1 MSGFTET
8 QIGWLQTA
16 VGKSGEFANA
26 MQHEQEKSEALEQLL
41 GDVGQLGSDLVAA
54 QDFSVEW
61 TEKQRKHFW
70 SQAKT
75 ETRVVQSMAWADGD
89 RDSEI
94 DTRHDMRQTYDVE
107 TGEGTRMQV
116 DPEKAR
122 AVQKMHE
129 KLVEIQTK
137 MEEATDSDGNPL
149 FTARDIEREL
159 WSPLIKANILPSNA
173 VADKYSQEAQ
183 VFNGACEIYGEKL
196 KEHTKT
202 ASKHEKLKRGLSI
215 AKDTVSLLGTTA
227 SQAIA
232 IGNFEGA
239 SMSQAEKNEMADL
252 AAQEKAGTLPPENEA
267 TLEELKAQ
275 SEIAKRAKQQQAYT
289 TLAFGL
295 ANGAFDL
302 ADKALDKPDEK
313 RNWKIAEMAFEVVAK
328 AAIDSISADQ
338 AERAVNDKDTANSQ
352 NYKAAT
358 NSAKKLVSYS
368 LAGSKVVFRFKEML
382 DTLPNDPT
390 SIAKSLTVTVAD
402 AVGNAFAAFDVP
414 AGNDAN
420 GDPVPGTN
428 GQWAKVGAY
437 VSAGIVG
444 AANAAQIAKL
454 VKDAHATGKDING
467 KALMGAIGLN
477 VVEAIMIG
485 TYEPASSG
493 VRETVG
499 ADVHSTSP
507 TQETEKMKALR
518 EAGTDGDLNA
528 MTAALKGA
536 NGLFD
541 AFPVAHAVD
550 SEKLQAKLALANAEQ
565 EEKSREAEFKD
576 YEKRIKSD
584 PAFKAALEADIAKET
599 AERQEALMAL
609 IADAT
614 PTPEDLADQA
624 KAKKAMD
631 AMDKLI
637 AEAEAVKTKWAV
649 IDQLT
654 SGGVGLLVKFL
665 PGASIAG
672 AIRQL
677 AFDVAYLVKK
687 SEELNLWMKN
697 TALTYGNDSVY
708 GPAITSRLANATIQ
722 VSQKTLNT
730 LFSLTGVVM
739 ESLRLA
745 DITGAA
751 TAGSIAN
758 TMARALSDYGYK
770 MQKEAEISKGWGL
783 YKKARL
789 PENQG
794 DRKLARKAMRWNSTL
809 SKCVLAYGI
818 VKDGDPVAKEVA
830 RNCGLTPEILQDES
844 EVCQKVVKYFM
855 SIYSDDPVVLH
866 RIPISKD
873 WHPGTPE
880 LSLTSWIRFK
890 AAASTKAVPRMAPAS
905 AKTPALD
912 KHFAKLTALC
922 DGGTGYAA
930 KRDSDYP
937 QTDFTKRTSDAYGA
951 FLTEGLEAADGLI
964 TGFDAHAPVND
975 APSGDEETWTANAS
989 HEQMIA
995 VVESFRAQAV
1005 LLRSEIKFDIADRQA
1020 LIDGGGDAED
1030 ELDLDALLDA

>member
-1 MSGFTET
+1 MAGFTDT

-16 VGKSGEFANA
+16 VGKKGEFANA
-26 MQHEQEKSEALEQLL
+26 LKHEQEKSEALERLL
-41 GDVGQLGSDLVAA
+41 GDVGELGSDLVAA

-70 SQAKT
+70 SQTKT
-75 ETRVVQSMAWADGD
+75 ETRAVKSMAWADGD

-94 DTRHDMRQTYDVE
+94 DTRHDLRETFDPV
-107 TGEGTRMQV
+107 TGEGARMQV

-129 KLVEIQTK
+129 KLIELQTR

-159 WSPLIKANILPSNA
+159 WSPLVKANVIPSNA

-196 KEHTKT
+196 KDYTKT
-202 ASKHEKLKRGLSI
+202 ASKHDKLKRGLSI
-215 AKDTVSLLGTTA
+215 AKDTVSLFGTGV

-239 SMSQAEKNEMADL
+239 SMSQQDKNELTDL
-252 AAQEKAGTLPPENEA
+252 TAQKDAGTLA
-267 TLEELKAQ
+267 DGDAGKLQALQAQ
-275 SEIAKRAKQQQAYT
+275 SDIAARAKQQQAYA

-302 ADKALDKPDEK
+302 ADKALEKPSEK
-313 RNWKIAEMAFEVVAK
+313 QNWKIAEMAFEVLAK
-328 AAIDSISADQ
+328 TALDSISADQ
-338 AERAVNDKDTANSQ
+338 AERAVSDQDTAKSQ
-352 NYKAAT
+352 DYKAAT

-368 LAGSKVVFRFKEML
+368 LAGSKVVFRFKEIL
-382 DTLPNDPT
+382 DAPDGSRT
-390 SIAKSLTVTVAD
+390 SIAKALAGTVAD

-414 AGNDAN
+414 SGNDAN
-420 GDPVPGTN
+420 GNSVEGTN
-428 GQWAKVGAY
+428 GQWAKIGAY

-444 AANAAQIAKL
+444 AANAAEIAKL
-454 VKDAHATGKDING
+454 VHDSANSGKAING
-467 KALMGAIGLN
+467 KALMAAIGLN
-477 VVEAIMIG
+477 VVEGIMIG

-493 VRETVG
+493 VRQDVDD
-499 ADVHSTSP
+499 DVHATSP
-507 TQETEKMKALR
+507 TQETEAMKGLR
-518 EAGTDGDLNA
+518 EGVTATDVNA
-528 MTAALKGA
+528 MTNALKGA

-541 AFPVAHAVD
+541 AFPVSHVVD
-550 SEKLQAKLALANAEQ
+550 PEKLQAKLALANADQ
-565 EEKSREAEFKD
+565 EAIAREAEFKD

-599 AERQEALMAL
+599 SERQKELMTL
-609 IADAT
+609 IEDAT

-624 KAKKAMD
+624 KAKKALD
-631 AMDKLI
+631 SIDKMI

-649 IDQLT
+649 LDQLT
-654 SGGVGLLVKFL
+654 SGGVGILVKFL

-677 AFDVAYLVKK
+677 AFDVAYLIKK
-687 SEELNLWMKN
+687 SEELNLWLTN

-708 GPAITSRLANATIQ
+708 GPAITSRLANAKIQ

-730 LFSLTGVVM
+730 LFSLTGVVL

-830 RNCGLTPEILQDES
+830 RNCGMTPEILQDDS
-844 EVCQKVVKYFM
+844 EVCQKVVTYFM
-855 SIYSDDPVVLH
+855 SVYSDDPVILH
-866 RIPISKD
+866 RVPIAKD

-890 AAASTKAVPRMAPAS
+890 AAASTKAAPRISSSS

-922 DGGTGYAA
+922 DGGPGYGA
-930 KRDSDYP
+930 KRDKDYP
-937 QTDFTKRTSDAYGA
+937 KTDQTKRTSDTYGT
-951 FLTEGLEAADGLI
+951 FLTDAMQAADGLV
-964 TGFDAHAPVND
+964 TAFDAYVPVNG
-975 APSGDEETWTANAS
+975 APSGEGEAWTENAS

-995 VVESFRAQAV
+995 VSESFRAQAV
-1005 LLRSEIKFDIADRQA
+1005 ILRSEIKFDIAERQA
-1020 LIDGGGDAED
+1020 LIDAGADAEE
-1030 ELDLDALLDA
+1030 ELDIAELFDA